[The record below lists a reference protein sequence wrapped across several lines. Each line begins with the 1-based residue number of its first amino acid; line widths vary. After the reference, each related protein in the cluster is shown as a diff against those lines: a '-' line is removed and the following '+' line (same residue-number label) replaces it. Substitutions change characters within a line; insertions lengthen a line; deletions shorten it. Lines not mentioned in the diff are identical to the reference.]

1 MGLGIMIQGMA
12 GWSRW
17 RAVDRRGVGWLGR
30 RWFHLLLV
38 IGVGVCLLG
47 MTACEA
53 QGATRWGQEQK
64 LVASAWTY
72 VDRAYVDP
80 SFNQQDWWG
89 VRRRLL
95 SQPLP
100 DRQASYRV
108 IEEMLDSL
116 GDPFTRFLDR
126 EHYQSLQTSTAGE
139 LSGVGLQIAIDE
151 ADRVQVITPIEGSP
165 AQAAGVLS
173 GDRILAIDGEPCRG
187 LSLDAVAERMRGPLD
202 SQVEL
207 RIQRGEEEPFTVR
220 LTRAAIAINPV
231 RTQIL
236 PDLWQGQPVA
246 YIRLNQFNGNAT
258 QQVEEAI
265 RNGEAESVGAY
276 VLDLRNNPGGLL
288 QAAIEIG
295 QFWLSGE
302 TIVLVTDRNGIQEA
316 IEANAQVLTQAPL
329 AVLVNQGS
337 ASASEVLAG
346 ALQDNHRALLVGNR
360 TFGKALIQSLFRLED
375 GSGLAVT
382 TAKYLTP
389 LGRDINRQ
397 GIEPDRVVELPESAR
412 VLTLET
418 LATDADLQF
427 MAAIQLLREQNATD
441 PAAELLATE
450 GEADQ
455 AAQATQPTLVPSG
468 DLG

>member
-1 MGLGIMIQGMA
+1 MIRWMKTLVSTVLLGSMSLRKRSRVWVYGLA
-12 GWSRW
+12 
-17 RAVDRRGVGWLGR
+17 
-30 RWFHLLLV
+30 LLV
-38 IGVGVCLLG
+38 SLLALT

-53 QGATRWGQEQK
+53 QGATRWGEEQK

-80 SFNQQDWWG
+80 DFNDQDWWA
-89 VRRRLL
+89 VRRQIL

-100 DRQASYRV
+100 SRDATYRA
-108 IEEMLDSL
+108 IEQMLDTL

-139 LSGVGLQIAIDE
+139 LSGVGLQITIDE
-151 ADRVQVITPIEGSP
+151 SDQIRVIAPIEGSP
-165 AQAAGVLS
+165 AQVAGVIS
-173 GDRILAIDGEPCRG
+173 GDRILAIDGDSLQG

-207 RIQRGEEEPFTVR
+207 TLQRQEDPIFTVT

-231 RTQIL
+231 RL
-236 PDLWQGQPVA
+236 SLVPDLIEGYPLA

-258 QQVEEAI
+258 QQLQDAI
-265 RNGEAESVGAY
+265 RKAEAQQAGAY
-276 VLDLRNNPGGLL
+276 ILDLRNNPGGLL

-295 QFWLSGE
+295 QLWMPGG

-316 IEANAQVLTQAPL
+316 MTANAEVLTEAPL
-329 AVLVNQGS
+329 VVLVNQGS

-346 ALQDNHRALLVGNR
+346 ALQDNGRAILVGTR

-389 LGRDINRQ
+389 NGRDINRQ
-397 GIEPDRVVELPESAR
+397 GIEPDWVVELPES
-412 VLTLET
+412 
-418 LATDADLQF
+418 
-427 MAAIQLLREQNATD
+427 EQIL
-441 PAAELLATE
+441 AAEQLATE
-450 GEADQ
+450 ADIQFLQ
-455 AAQATQPTLVPSG
+455 AVHILQRQMSQPESLATTGVPKYPIQQEPISLDTKSG
-468 DLG
+468 SQQLS

>member
-1 MGLGIMIQGMA
+1 MIRWMKGYQGLGDLRTTQNLRQ
-12 GWSRW
+12 RW
-17 RAVDRRGVGWLGR
+17 RWPQLMILG
-30 RWFHLLLV
+30 
-38 IGVGVCLLG
+38 CLLISLLA
-47 MTACEA
+47 MAACEA
-53 QGATRWGQEQK
+53 QGAARWGEEQK
-64 LVASAWTY
+64 LVAAAWTY

-80 SFNQQDWWG
+80 SFNDQDWWG
-89 VRRRLL
+89 VRRRIL
-95 SQPLP
+95 SQPIL
-100 DRQASYRV
+100 DQQAAYQA
-108 IEEMLDSL
+108 ITEMLDTL

-139 LSGVGLQIAIDE
+139 LSGVGLQIAIDD
-151 ADRVQVITPIEGSP
+151 ANQVRVIAPIEGSP
-165 AQAAGVLS
+165 AQAAGVIS
-173 GDRILAIDGEPCRG
+173 GDRILAIDGQTSEG
-187 LSLDAVAERMRGPLD
+187 LSLDAVAERMRGPMG

-207 RIQRGEEEPFTVR
+207 LIQRQEEPSFTVR

-231 RTQIL
+231 RTKIL
-236 PDLWQGQPVA
+236 PDLLGGQSVA

-265 RNGEAESVGAY
+265 QSAEAEPVGAY

-295 QFWLSGE
+295 QLWLPGGN
-302 TIVLVTDRNGIQEA
+302 IVLVTDRNGIQEA
-316 IEANAQVLTQAPL
+316 IAANSEVQTEAPL

-346 ALQDNHRALLVGNR
+346 ALQDNGRAVLVGTR

-389 LGRDINRQ
+389 QGRDINQQ
-397 GIEPDRVVELPESAR
+397 GIEPDQVVDLPESAR

-418 LATDADLQF
+418 LATEADLQF
-427 MAAIQLLREQNATD
+427 MAAIERLREQQAQPPPPEVLAETD
-441 PAAELLATE
+441 SDSAEIE
-450 GEADQ
+450 S
-455 AAQATQPTLVPSG
+455 PSA
-468 DLG
+468 